1 MIKIIDKIFQHNSFV
16 LLEKAMKDPIKRE
29 QNRAGEKLMDTP
41 LEEWKT
47 VLRRIYV
54 NEQDEMYFLVEG
66 ELNRNALN
74 EVIGI
79 CAEAEGNVE
88 IKKSYKS
95 NWGLLYLT
103 SVDET
108 LTREEQKRVM
118 QIEEN
123 KYFCRKYVLWYSNEE
138 KEKLMELCQEN
149 YSNKNLNSIV
159 ENYDFFSRFKQSNHK
174 GYECLSRIYIKLPF
188 MNLSDLE
195 TTDQTVLEVVKKKL
209 DEFHPEL
216 FHKLQNGDME
226 SIESYVNLSEK
237 EEKDIQRILSKLKV
251 GTR

>member
-1 MIKIIDKIFQHNSFV
+1 MIKIIDKIFEQNSFI
-16 LLEKAMKDPIKRE
+16 LLEGAMKELIKKE
-29 QNRAGEKLMDTP
+29 QSKDEEKLIDVP
-41 LEEWKT
+41 LEEGRT

-66 ELNRNALN
+66 KLKRNALN
-74 EVIGI
+74 EVVGI
-79 CAEAEGNVE
+79 CAEAEGIVE

-103 SVDET
+103 PVDET
-108 LTREEQKRVM
+108 LTWEQKKRVM

-123 KYFCRKYVLWYSNEE
+123 KYFCRKYVLWYSEEE
-138 KEKLMELCQEN
+138 KEKLTELCQEN
-149 YSNKNLNSIV
+149 YSNKNLNSMV
-159 ENYDFFSRFKQSNHK
+159 ENYDFFSQFKQSNHK

-188 MNLSDLE
+188 MNLSDLK

-216 FHKLQNGDME
+216 F
-226 SIESYVNLSEK
+226 
-237 EEKDIQRILSKLKV
+237 
-251 GTR
+251 

>member
-1 MIKIIDKIFQHNSFV
+1 MIKIIDKIFEQNSFV
-16 LLEKAMKDPIKRE
+16 LLEGAMKELIKKE
-29 QNRAGEKLMDTP
+29 QGWDEDKITATL
-41 LEEWKT
+41 LEEDRT

-54 NEQDEMYFLVEG
+54 NEQDEMYILVEG
-66 ELNRNALN
+66 KLNWNALN

-79 CAEAEGNVE
+79 CAEAEGSVE

-95 NWGLLYLT
+95 NWGLLYLAP
-103 SVDET
+103 VDET
-108 LTREEQKRVM
+108 LTREQQKRVM

-123 KYFCRKYVLWYSNEE
+123 KYFCRKYVLWYSGEE
-138 KEKLMELCQEN
+138 KEKLSELCQEN

-216 FHKLQNGDME
+216 FYKLQNGDVE
-226 SIESYVNLSEK
+226 SIENYVSLSEK
-237 EEKDIQRILSKLKV
+237 EEKEIQKIMNKLKE